1 MWWCHNGDRHEI
13 WDGGR
18 GKGAVG
24 SGCEEWEVGF
34 IKNMS
39 GNVDSA
45 GGNVKTLLPRM
56 VFVVTDKGTRFGSKG
71 KFSGVIGTKEW
82 PTFTAK
88 YL

>member
-1 MWWCHNGDRHEI
+1 
-13 WDGGR
+13 
-18 GKGAVG
+18 
-24 SGCEEWEVGF
+24 
-34 IKNMS
+34 MS